1 MTKTTNTATS
11 FVTYAEYIAARRAT
25 RHHVL
30 PETLWTALKE
40 NETLC
45 NPRMAEGF
53 AEFEAACEVKDLSL
67 RSDPAKPAY
76 IVRTV

>member
-1 MTKTTNTATS
+1 MLKFENTAAS
-11 FVTYAEYIAARRAT
+11 YETYAEYVTARRAT
-25 RHHVL
+25 RHDVL
-30 PETLWTALKE
+30 PETLWTALKTTE
-40 NETLC
+40 SVC

>member
-11 FVTYAEYIAARRAT
+11 FETYSDYVAARRVT
-25 RHHVL
+25 GHDVL
-30 PETLWTALKE
+30 PETLWTALKTTE
-40 NETLC
+40 SLC